1 MSRFRS
7 LMLRVVSEGLK
18 RFDYELKRRD
28 APARGFEN
36 FLGFAVHCGIRPRTV
51 FDIGVGRGTP
61 WLYDA
66 FPSAKLVLFEPVEQF
81 RPFVERIAAE
91 RQADAMMV
99 ALGAQARRVTLRVPK
114 AIPTSA
120 SLLSRDVAFERL
132 EREASR
138 STDDRFCEVEMITLD
153 SVAERWA
160 PPYVLKIDVEGTEL
174 DVLRGARKALASTE
188 LVIMEMS
195 VMTRFDGEAS
205 FADRIR
211 FMDEAG
217 FRLFDIPA
225 LSQTRTNG
233 PLSFIDA
240 AFVRK
245 DRDLQLSHVW

>member
-1 MSRFRS
+1 MAGWRS
-7 LMLRVVSEGLK
+7 LTLRAVSKVLK
-18 RFDYELKRRD
+18 RFDYEIKHCD

-36 FLGFAVHCGIRPRTV
+36 FLRFAVRCGIAPRTV

-81 RPFVERIAAE
+81 RPFVERIVAE
-91 RQADAMMV
+91 RRADAMMV
-99 ALGAQARRVTLRVPK
+99 ALGAKAGRVTLRVPE

-120 SLLSRDVAFERL
+120 SLLSRDEAFARL
-132 EREASR
+132 ERESAR
-138 STDDRFCEVEMITLD
+138 MTVDRFHEVDMITLD
-153 SVAERWA
+153 SIADRWS
-160 PPYVLKIDVEGTEL
+160 PPYALKVDVEGTEL
-174 DVLRGARKALASTE
+174 DVLRGARKVLESSQ

-195 VMTRFDGEAS
+195 VMSRFDGEAS

-225 LSQTRTNG
+225 LSQTRAGG

-240 AFVRK
+240 AFVR
-245 DRDLQLSHVW
+245 RDSDLYLSRLW